1 MSNTSINMILG
12 NKIKKIRELRDL
24 TQEFVAAELGL
35 NQSAYSKIES
45 GAVDISYS
53 KLEKIALVF
62 GMKVEDIVSFN
73 EQMVFN
79 VMNNQNGQNGLVI
92 NNNNPASD
100 NEKNLYEK
108 QIDSLK
114 EEINYLKSVLDKLLS
129 GK

>member
-1 MSNTSINMILG
+1 MMLG
-12 NKIKKIRELRDL
+12 HKIKKIRELKDL
-24 TQEFVAAELGL
+24 TQEFMAAKLGL
-35 NQSAYSKIES
+35 NQSGYSKIES
-45 GAVDISYS
+45 GTIDVSYS
-53 KLEKIALVF
+53 KLEKIAAVF

-92 NNNNPASD
+92 NNNTPASE

-108 QIDSLK
+108 QIDTLK

>member
-1 MSNTSINMILG
+1 MILG
-12 NKIKKIRELRDL
+12 HKIKKIRELKDL
-24 TQEFVAAELGL
+24 TQEFMASELGL

-45 GAVDISYS
+45 GTSDVAYS
-53 KLEKIALVF
+53 KLEKIASVF
-62 GMKVEDIVSFN
+62 GMKVEDIVGFN

-92 NNNNPASD
+92 NNNTPASD
-100 NEKNLYEK
+100 SDINLYEK

-129 GK
+129 VK

>member
-1 MSNTSINMILG
+1 MLG
-12 NKIKKIRELRDL
+12 HKIKKIRELKDL
-24 TQEFVAAELGL
+24 TQEFMAAELGL

-45 GAVDISYS
+45 GTIDVSYS
-53 KLEKIALVF
+53 KLEKIAAVF

-73 EQMVFN
+73 EQMVYN
-79 VMNNQNGQNGLVI
+79 VMNNQSGQNGLVI
-92 NNNNPASD
+92 NNNSPTPE

-108 QIDSLK
+108 QIDTLK

>member
-1 MSNTSINMILG
+1 MILG